1 MKRAETLQPVTV
13 NQAVSEAKRLQKE
26 SGLNEVALCLT
37 LHPEGF
43 PAIEKPIFYVKL
55 FREYKKALEGTGIH
69 VGILLQSLIG
79 HGWPGA
85 PVSQEKWQ
93 QTLNIHGNL
102 VRWCPLDPGFQD
114 YVKKSVIMLAE
125 EEPYS
130 FLVDDD
136 VRLIRETDLPH

>member
-1 MKRAETLQPVTV
+1 MRFINVVGLFPGRLDYM
-13 NQAVSEAKRLQKE
+13 VSEAKRLQKE

-79 HGWPGA
+79 HGWAGSSGLAGKMAADTQYSRQSGP
-85 PVSQEKWQ
+85 
-93 QTLNIHGNL
+93 L
-102 VRWCPLDPGFQD
+102 VP
-114 YVKKSVIMLAE
+114 A
-125 EEPYS
+125 
-130 FLVDDD
+130 
-136 VRLIRETDLPH
+136 

>member
-1 MKRAETLQPVTV
+1 MRFINVVGLFPGRLDYM
-13 NQAVSEAKRLQKE
+13 VSEAKRLQKE

-79 HGWPGA
+79 TAGRELRSRRKNGSRHSIFTAIWSAGA
-85 PVSQEKWQ
+85 
-93 QTLNIHGNL
+93 
-102 VRWCPLDPGFQD
+102 
-114 YVKKSVIMLAE
+114 
-125 EEPYS
+125 
-130 FLVDDD
+130 
-136 VRLIRETDLPH
+136 RLIPDFRIM

>member
-1 MKRAETLQPVTV
+1 MRFINVVGLFPGRLDYM
-13 NQAVSEAKRLQKE
+13 VSEAKRLQKE

-79 HGWPGA
+79 TAGRSSGLAGKMAADTQYSRQSGP
-85 PVSQEKWQ
+85 
-93 QTLNIHGNL
+93 L
-102 VRWCPLDPGFQD
+102 VP
-114 YVKKSVIMLAE
+114 A
-125 EEPYS
+125 
-130 FLVDDD
+130 
-136 VRLIRETDLPH
+136 